1 MTSLAL
7 RLALVPFALVTLTG
21 ALAGCSHPPSA
32 APPVPAFTVEHGVVK
47 VGAGSPLRRAL
58 TIAPVRVDTAAS
70 HVTWPTTVEADPVRT
85 VAIVSPGTGRI
96 ARIWVG
102 LGDRV
107 EKGQVLLTLT
117 SVDIADARADERKA
131 VDTLGLAREAL
142 DRAQKVSDA
151 GGAST
156 RDLEAARSAS
166 AQAIAEEARARA
178 RLAAL
183 AGGADAV
190 AKDGSVAVRAPLAGV
205 VTALGVAPGALVA
218 DATTAL
224 LTISDTGH
232 AWVTAYVPEDQA
244 GWVHR
249 GSTAALTFIGLPGVV
264 LQGRVEAID
273 PALDGDTRRLKA
285 HFVVAGQEDHL
296 RPNMFGQATF
306 DAPDSPHVL
315 VPQSAL
321 VMDND
326 RLSVFLERAPWCFER
341 RTVEAGREVGADVE
355 IVQGLKAGDAV
366 VTRGGVLLQ

>member
-1 MTSLAL
+1 MTCLAL
-7 RLALVPFALVTLTG
+7 RLALVPIALFTLAG
-21 ALAGCSHPPSA
+21 VLAGCSHHPSA
-32 APPVPAFTVEHGVVK
+32 ATPAPAFTAEHGVLT
-47 VGAGSPLRRAL
+47 VGATSPLRRAL
-58 TIAPVRVDTAAS
+58 TIAPVRMDAAAA
-70 HVTWPTTVEADPVRT
+70 HVTWPTTVETDPVHT

-96 ARIWVG
+96 AQIRVG

-107 EKGQVLLTLT
+107 EKGQVLLTLA

-131 VDTLGLAREAL
+131 VDALSLAREAL

-190 AKDGSVAVRAPLAGV
+190 AKDGSVVVTAPLAGV
-205 VTALGVAPGALVA
+205 VTTLGVAPGALVS

-224 LTISDTGH
+224 MTISDTGH
-232 AWVTAYVPEDQA
+232 AWVTAYVPEDEA
-244 GWVHR
+244 SWVHR
-249 GSTAALTFIGLPGVV
+249 GSTAALTFIGLPGVM
-264 LQGRVEAID
+264 LQGRVDAID

-285 HFVVAGQEDHL
+285 HFVVAGQEDRL
-296 RPNMFGQATF
+296 RPNMFGQAIF
-306 DAPDSPHVL
+306 DAPATPHVL